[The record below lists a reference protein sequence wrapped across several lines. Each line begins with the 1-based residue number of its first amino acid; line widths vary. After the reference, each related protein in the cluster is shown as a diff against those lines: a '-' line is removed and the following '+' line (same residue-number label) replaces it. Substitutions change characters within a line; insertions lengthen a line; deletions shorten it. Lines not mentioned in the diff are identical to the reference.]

1 MLARTRNSFVFL
13 FRCLAVRMSSPYFTN
28 PTAALDTSATD
39 TDTVGKRALN
49 GGGIRKLRS
58 GIAKML
64 KSEDVLHGVKE
75 EFQERS
81 ISDDLLQT
89 HAVKAE
95 AMDDQAPLRS
105 PQKPRRGRVKV
116 EYEEE
121 WVGLKRERWEPCDW
135 RTQLSF
141 IREIR
146 SKRDAPVDKM
156 GAEKCY
162 DTDAPP
168 EVRRYQVLISLMLS
182 SQTKDPIT
190 AGAMQRLREHNLNV
204 TTILNMD
211 DETLGKLI
219 YPVGFW
225 RTKVKYIKQAT
236 ALIQQEFG
244 GDIPNTVEGLIQLPG
259 VGPKMAHLAMD
270 IAWNNVSGI
279 GVDTHVH
286 RISNRLG
293 WTKKET
299 KTPEETRRALE
310 EWLPRDLWSEI
321 NWLLVGF
328 GQQVCLPVRPLCSM
342 CLNQHTCPS
351 AHRSSPKKKLKSS
364 PPKSPATSPNSQR
377 DKLDSPMPK
386 VKKEPPDTLPP
397 RSPSRRRK
405 TTASQEVSSD
415 LSSFSTTEQGTEMR
429 TEALADDREA
439 DPSQRKLGQ
448 RGQRRARPPLS
459 GQEEQDRHRSSQQT
473 QRAPKKKLNSKH

>member
-1 MLARTRNSFVFL
+1 M
-13 FRCLAVRMSSPYFTN
+13 
-28 PTAALDTSATD
+28 
-39 TDTVGKRALN
+39 
-49 GGGIRKLRS
+49 
-58 GIAKML
+58 
-64 KSEDVLHGVKE
+64 
-75 EFQERS
+75 
-81 ISDDLLQT
+81 
-89 HAVKAE
+89 
-95 AMDDQAPLRS
+95 
-105 PQKPRRGRVKV
+105 KV
-116 EYEEE
+116 EYETEG
-121 WVGLKRERWEPCDW
+121 VGLKREPYDW

-141 IREIR
+141 IREMR
-146 SKRDAPVDKM
+146 SKRDAPVDQM

-162 DTDAPP
+162 DTQGLP

-182 SQTKDPIT
+182 SQTKDQVT
-190 AGAMQRLREHNLNV
+190 AGAMQRLREHGLSV
-204 TTILNMD
+204 DGILKMD

-244 GDIPNTVEGLIQLPG
+244 GDIPNTVEGLIRLPG

-270 IAWNNVSGI
+270 IAWNQVSGI

-328 GQQVCLPVRPLCSM
+328 GQQVCLPVGPLCSV

-351 AHRSSPKKKLKSS
+351 AHRSSPSKKIKSS
-364 PPKSPATSPNSQR
+364 PAKPNNKLASPTALVKEEPEDTSEQR
-377 DKLDSPMPK
+377 VSHQ
-386 VKKEPPDTLPP
+386 
-397 RSPSRRRK
+397 RRK
-405 TTASQEVSSD
+405 NTGLQLNQQDVSARQETPSFARNRRKGRAGAPPSGQTQQHRPAPSHQTQTTAEDQ
-415 LSSFSTTEQGTEMR
+415 
-429 TEALADDREA
+429 
-439 DPSQRKLGQ
+439 
-448 RGQRRARPPLS
+448 
-459 GQEEQDRHRSSQQT
+459 
-473 QRAPKKKLNSKH
+473 

>member
-1 MLARTRNSFVFL
+1 MLASVRNLRVYIFNRLSE
-13 FRCLAVRMSSPYFTN
+13 RMNSPYFSESVAVLGTCA
-28 PTAALDTSATD
+28 TETIGESA
-39 TDTVGKRALN
+39 VNK
-49 GGGIRKLRS
+49 GGIRRLRS
-58 GIAKML
+58 RMAQGI
-64 KSEDVLHGVKE
+64 KSEDDSPNVKAE
-75 EFQERS
+75 DLEQS
-81 ISDDLLQT
+81 ISD
-89 HAVKAE
+89 
-95 AMDDQAPLRS
+95 APLRTHAETSAGETNCSETVSSCNNSTTKVKGEAVDEQAVLTS
-105 PQKPRRGRVKV
+105 PRKPRRGRVKV
-116 EYEEE
+116 KYEEE
-121 WVGLKRERWEPCDW
+121 EGAELKRERWEPRDW

-141 IREIR
+141 IREMR
-146 SKRDAPVDKM
+146 SKRDAPVDQM

-162 DTDAPP
+162 DTEAPP

-182 SQTKDPIT
+182 SQTKDHVT
-190 AGAMQRLREHNLNV
+190 AGAMQRLREHGLSV
-204 TTILNMD
+204 DAVLTLD

-244 GDIPNTVEGLIQLPG
+244 GDIPDTVEGLMRLPG

-270 IAWNNVSGI
+270 IAWNQVSGI

-328 GQQVCLPVRPLCSM
+328 GQQVCLPVAPLCSV

-351 AHRSSPKKKLKSS
+351 AHRSSPNKKLKSS
-364 PPKSPATSPNSQR
+364 PAKPAINGPD
-377 DKLDSPMPK
+377 DKLASPTAQ
-386 VKKEPPDTLPP
+386 VKEEPADASLSQSRKNTAKQEVPGNQLTSEEEKTPSVLKK
-397 RSPSRRRK
+397 RSRRK
-405 TTASQEVSSD
+405 
-415 LSSFSTTEQGTEMR
+415 G
-429 TEALADDREA
+429 
-439 DPSQRKLGQ
+439 
-448 RGQRRARPPLS
+448 RA
-459 GQEEQDRHRSSQQT
+459 GAQQ
-473 QRAPKKKLNSKH
+473 N

>member
-1 MLARTRNSFVFL
+1 MLAPARNLCVYIL
-13 FRCLAVRMSSPYFTN
+13 NRLTVRMNSPYFDSI
-28 PTAALDTSATD
+28 AVLDTSATE
-39 TDTVGKRALN
+39 TMRKSAVNK
-49 GGGIRKLRS
+49 GGIRRLRS
-58 GIAKML
+58 RMVQGL
-64 KSEDVLHGVKE
+64 KSEDDSPKVKAEVQEQSISDAPLQKHAETPAETVSTCNNTTTKVKE
-75 EFQERS
+75 E
-81 ISDDLLQT
+81 
-89 HAVKAE
+89 AVE
-95 AMDDQAPLRS
+95 DQSRLTS
-105 PQKPRRGRVKV
+105 PSRPRRGRVKV

-121 WVGLKRERWEPCDW
+121 EGAELNPKRERWEPRDW

-141 IREIR
+141 IREMR
-146 SKRDAPVDKM
+146 SKRDAPVDQM

-162 DTDAPP
+162 DTEAPP

-182 SQTKDPIT
+182 SQTKDHVT
-190 AGAMQRLREHNLNV
+190 AGAMQRLREHELSV
-204 TTILNMD
+204 DAVLKMD

-225 RTKVKYIKQAT
+225 RTKVKYIKQTT

-244 GDIPNTVEGLIQLPG
+244 GDIPDTVEGLMRLPG

-270 IAWNNVSGI
+270 IAWNRVSGI

-328 GQQVCLPVRPLCSM
+328 GQQVCLPVAPLCSV

-351 AHRSSPKKKLKSS
+351 AHRSSPNKKLKSS
-364 PPKSPATSPNSQR
+364 PAKPASNSPDHKLASPRAQVKDEPADTSQR
-377 DKLDSPMPK
+377 RKNT
-386 VKKEPPDTLPP
+386 VKQEVQLTSDQDPPSLLRKRD
-397 RSPSRRRK
+397 RRK
-405 TTASQEVSSD
+405 AGAQQD
-415 LSSFSTTEQGTEMR
+415 RPLSSHGTRR
-429 TEALADDREA
+429 TAD
-439 DPSQRKLGQ
+439 
-448 RGQRRARPPLS
+448 
-459 GQEEQDRHRSSQQT
+459 T
-473 QRAPKKKLNSKH
+473 